1 MLVSMG
7 GSIKSGFPFSALPT
21 QLALLRG
28 MRLFPHPCLSLR
40 ALWMLGRASFSWEG
54 KVMGSAPVV
63 LAPSFISS
71 LSWVA
76 FHLATDPAKGVGGL
90 QLEASRRRARWGPG
104 GQASRAL
111 RLPTTPTL
119 TASVQ
124 RLPGLRRALRAFELR
139 AAGGN
144 EKPP

>member
-1 MLVSMG
+1 MG
-7 GSIKSGFPFSALPT
+7 SPFSALPT

-40 ALWMLGRASFSWEG
+40 ALGVLGRASFSWEG
-54 KVMGSAPVV
+54 KVMGSVPVV

-76 FHLATDPAKGVGGL
+76 FHPATDAANRVGRRSAARSIQAEGALGAGGPAP
-90 QLEASRRRARWGPG
+90 RAP
-104 GQASRAL
+104 

-119 TASVQ
+119 TASTQ
-124 RLPGLRRALRAFELR
+124 RLLGFRSAARAFELR
-139 AAGGN
+139 AAGGS

>member
-1 MLVSMG
+1 
-7 GSIKSGFPFSALPT
+7 
-21 QLALLRG
+21 
-28 MRLFPHPCLSLR
+28 
-40 ALWMLGRASFSWEG
+40 
-54 KVMGSAPVV
+54 MGSAPVV

-71 LSWVA
+71 LSRVA
-76 FHLATDPAKGVGGL
+76 FHLATDPAKGVLGL

-104 GQASRAL
+104 GPAPRAL

-124 RLPGLRRALRAFELR
+124 RLPGFRRAARAFELR